1 MSHNRVRD
9 WMLLLAAAGATLWSG
24 CTSTANL
31 KSQPDR
37 VALVEGLQLFDSL
50 LPVPPDSII
59 DLYSRFDPATFHA
72 AYKGDLI
79 RVRALID
86 SMNAPLDESER
97 IDTLAIDHAIENV
110 GNAARI
116 KNTMYISSSYFFLF
130 NNPAVLRSL
139 IMHEYGH
146 IYFDRLTPAQ
156 HSELE
161 SIWSELKSRAL
172 FYIFRDGE
180 YSGNARFGGHPD
192 ESPEE
197 LFASAYNLFRNK
209 EDELNMRLTYVEAQ
223 HYPIIQR
230 LKKLVRASDE
240 LIN

>member
-1 MSHNRVRD
+1 MSQDRVRAAKFLLTVAGA
-9 WMLLLAAAGATLWSG
+9 MLLSG
-24 CTSTANL
+24 CIAKDSL

-50 LPVPPDSII
+50 LPVPPDSIV

-72 AYKGDLI
+72 AYRGDLL

-86 SMNAPLDESER
+86 SMNAPLNESER

-116 KNTMYISSSYFFLF
+116 KNTMYVSSSYFFLF
-130 NNPAVLRSL
+130 NDPSVLRSL

-146 IYFDRLTPAQ
+146 VYYDRLSANQ
-156 HSELE
+156 RRELVE
-161 SIWSELKSRAL
+161 TWRALQERAL

-197 LFASAYNLFRNK
+197 LFASAYNLFWNR
-209 EDELNMRLTYVEAQ
+209 EDELRVRLAYVDPQ
-223 HYPIIQR
+223 HYPIIER
-230 LKKLVRASDE
+230 LKALVKAH
-240 LIN
+240 